1 MNDQQ
6 RTLIIDQFL
15 RGNLSD
21 AERLQ
26 FKKEMFADPSLAE
39 EVQINKNLFAMFETD
54 EWEEIHHLNKD
65 GVAYEEYILSEDAKK
80 IQQAITEA
88 NKQYRRTSISP
99 RKRYSW
105 YAVASS
111 FVILLA
117 VGYSLWFTD
126 SNTPENLYADY
137 SDLSSLPSLTLRN
150 DADKLLSDAEQ
161 LFLEKEYTNA
171 LIALELYEAKYKT
184 SNPSTILYK
193 GICLLETNNFNKA
206 AETFT
211 LLQNSN
217 TLDSDKAY
225 WYLAMTHLKRKD
237 LKTTKS
243 LLKEIVKN
251 KYHNHVKANQLL
263 LQID

>member
-1 MNDQQ
+1 MSDEQ
-6 RTLIIDQFL
+6 RILTIDQFL
-15 RGNLSD
+15 KGNLSD
-21 AERLQ
+21 AERLN

-39 EVQINKNLFAMFETD
+39 EVSINKNLFALFETE
-54 EWEEIHHLNKD
+54 EWDEIHHLNED
-65 GVAYEEYILSEDAKK
+65 GVAYEEYILSDDAKK
-80 IQQAITEA
+80 IQGAITEA
-88 NKQYRRTSISP
+88 NNKYRRTSISP

-117 VGYSLWFTD
+117 VGYSLWFTNN
-126 SNTPENLYADY
+126 STPENLYADY
-137 SDLSSLPSLTLRN
+137 SDLSNLPSLTLRN

-161 LFLEKEYTNA
+161 LFLQKEYTGA
-171 LIALELYEAKYKT
+171 LRALELFEAKYAT

-193 GICLLETNNFNKA
+193 GICLLETDNYDKA
-206 AETFT
+206 TEEFT
-211 LLQNSN
+211 LLKNSN

-225 WYLAMTHLKRKD
+225 WYLALTHLKQKD
-237 LKTTKS
+237 IKSTKS
-243 LLKEIVKN
+243 LLKEIVQN